1 MEKKALGRGLEA
13 LLPVAEDTKSKQN
26 QHVMDIDVDQVLPNR
41 NQPRQGFSEDELQGL
56 ADSIKQSGLLQPIV
70 VRRKGDGLYELI
82 AGERRWRAARLAGL
96 RIIPA
101 AIRNC
106 SDSEAIVYA
115 LIENL
120 QRHDLNPMETARAYH
135 RMASEFGLTQD
146 EIAEQVGKDRSSVA
160 NFARLVHLPN
170 EIQQLVES
178 GAISTG
184 HAKVIMGITR
194 PEDQVRLALRVAQ
207 EQLSVRQTERLTQ
220 AEYGSKT
227 RARANTARAG
237 SNPYT
242 DVEARLQRRMGTK
255 VTIQKRRHGGRVVI
269 HYFSQPELE
278 RIIETL
284 LD

>member
-13 LLPVAEDTKSKQN
+13 LLPVTEDYKYKQN
-26 QHVMDIDVDQVLPNR
+26 QQVMEVHVDHVLPNR
-41 NQPRQGFSEDELQGL
+41 YQPRQDFSEEELQKL

-96 RIIPA
+96 RSITA

-106 SDSEAIVYA
+106 SDSEAVIYA

-135 RMASEFGLTQD
+135 RMGSEFGLTQD
-146 EIAEQVGKDRSSVA
+146 EIADQVGKDRSSVA

-184 HAKVIMGITR
+184 HAKVIMGLSR
-194 PEDQVRLALRVAQ
+194 PEDQLRLARRVAG
-207 EQLSVRQTERLTQ
+207 EQLSVRQTERL
-220 AEYGSKT
+220 AEAEFRPKPRNRASS
-227 RARANTARAG
+227 ARAA

-242 DVEARLQRRMGTK
+242 DLEARLQRRMGTK

>member
-13 LLPVAEDTKSKQN
+13 LLPVTEDDKIKQN
-26 QHVMDIDVDQVLPNR
+26 QHVMEIYVDHVMPNR
-41 NQPRQGFSEDELQGL
+41 YQPRLDFPEEELQKL
-56 ADSIKQSGLLQPIV
+56 ADSIKQSGLLQPIL

-96 RIIPA
+96 RSIPA
-101 AIRNC
+101 AVRNC
-106 SDSEAIVYA
+106 SDTEAVIYA

-135 RMASEFGLTQD
+135 RMGSEFGLTQD
-146 EIAEQVGKDRSSVA
+146 EIADQVGKDRSSVA

-184 HAKVIMGITR
+184 HAKVIMGLSR
-194 PEDQVRLALRVAQ
+194 PEDQLRLARRVAG
-207 EQLSVRQTERLTQ
+207 EQLSVRQTERL
-220 AEYGSKT
+220 AEAEFRPKPRNRASS
-227 RARANTARAG
+227 ARAA

-242 DVEARLQRRMGTK
+242 DLEARLQRRMGTK

>member
-13 LLPVAEDTKSKQN
+13 LLPVTEDYKYKQN
-26 QHVMDIDVDQVLPNR
+26 QQVMEVHVDHVLPNR
-41 NQPRQGFSEDELQGL
+41 YQPRQDFSEEELQKL

-96 RIIPA
+96 RSITA

-106 SDSEAIVYA
+106 SDSEAVIYA

-135 RMASEFGLTQD
+135 RMGSEFGLTQD
-146 EIAEQVGKDRSSVA
+146 EIADQVGKDRSSVA

-184 HAKVIMGITR
+184 HAKVIMGLSR
-194 PEDQVRLALRVAQ
+194 PEDQLRLARRVAG
-207 EQLSVRQTERLTQ
+207 EQLSVRQTERL
-220 AEYGSKT
+220 AEAEFRPKPRNRASS
-227 RARANTARAG
+227 ARAA

-242 DVEARLQRRMGTK
+242 DLEARLQRRMGTK
-255 VTIQKRRHGGRVVI
+255 VTIQKRRQGGRVVI

-278 RIIETL
+278 RIIEAL

>member
-13 LLPVAEDTKSKQN
+13 LLPVVDDEKDKQN
-26 QHVMDIDVDQVLPNR
+26 QYVIDVSVDHVLPNR
-41 NQPRQGFSEDELQGL
+41 NQPRQDFPENELHRL
-56 ADSIKQSGLLQPIV
+56 ADSIRQTGLLQPIV

-96 RIIPA
+96 RSIPA
-101 AIRNC
+101 AVRNC
-106 SDSEAIVYA
+106 SDAEAIVYA

-146 EIAEQVGKDRSSVA
+146 EIADQVGKDRSSVA
-160 NFARLVHLPN
+160 NFARLVHLPG

-184 HAKVIMGITR
+184 HAKVIMGVAR
-194 PEDQVRLALRVAQ
+194 PEDQLRLARRVAQ
-207 EQLSVRQTERLTQ
+207 EQLTVRQAERAAE
-220 AEYGSKT
+220 AEYRSKPRPRT
-227 RARANTARAG
+227 GAARAA

-255 VTIQKRRHGGRVVI
+255 VIIQKRRHGGRIVI

>member
-13 LLPVAEDTKSKQN
+13 LLPVTEDYKDKQN
-26 QHVMDIDVDQVLPNR
+26 QQVMEVHVDHVLPNR
-41 NQPRQGFSEDELQGL
+41 YQPRQDFSEEELQKL

-96 RIIPA
+96 RSITA

-106 SDSEAIVYA
+106 SDSEAVIYA

-135 RMASEFGLTQD
+135 RMGSEFGLTQD
-146 EIAEQVGKDRSSVA
+146 EIADQVGKDRSSVA

-184 HAKVIMGITR
+184 HAKVIMGLSR
-194 PEDQVRLALRVAQ
+194 PEDQLRLARRVAG
-207 EQLSVRQTERLTQ
+207 EQLSVRQTERL
-220 AEYGSKT
+220 AEAEFRPKPRNRASS
-227 RARANTARAG
+227 ARAA

-242 DVEARLQRRMGTK
+242 DLEARLQRRMGTK

>member
-13 LLPVAEDTKSKQN
+13 LLPVTEDEKNKYN
-26 QHVMDIDVDQVLPNR
+26 QSVMELYVDQILPSR
-41 NQPRQGFSEDELQGL
+41 YQPRQDFPEVELQKL

-96 RIIPA
+96 RSIPA
-101 AIRNC
+101 AVRNC
-106 SDSEAIVYA
+106 SDSEAVIYA

-146 EIAEQVGKDRSSVA
+146 EIADQVGKDRSSVA

-170 EIQQLVES
+170 EIQQLVEA

-184 HAKVIMGITR
+184 HAKVILSVSR
-194 PEDQVRLALRVAQ
+194 PEDQLRLAHRVAK
-207 EQLSVRQTERLTQ
+207 EQLSVRQTERLAE
-220 AEYGSKT
+220 AEYRSRPRHRPT
-227 RARANTARAG
+227 SARVVA
-237 SNPYT
+237 NPYT
-242 DVEARLQRRMGTK
+242 DLEARLQRRLGTK
-255 VTIQKRRHGGRVVI
+255 VTIQKRRHGGRVVL

>member
-13 LLPVAEDTKSKQN
+13 LLPVSEDYKYKQN
-26 QHVMDIDVDQVLPNR
+26 QQVMEVHVDHVLPNR
-41 NQPRQGFSEDELQGL
+41 YQPRQDFSEEELQKL

-96 RIIPA
+96 RSITA

-106 SDSEAIVYA
+106 SDSEAVIYA

-135 RMASEFGLTQD
+135 RMTAEFGLTQD
-146 EIAEQVGKDRSSVA
+146 EIADQVGKDRSSVA
-160 NFARLVHLPN
+160 NFARLVHLPS
-170 EIQQLVES
+170 EIQRLVES
-178 GAISTG
+178 SAISTG
-184 HAKVIMGITR
+184 HAKVIMGLSR
-194 PEDQVRLALRVAQ
+194 PEDQLRLARRVAQ
-207 EQLSVRQTERLTQ
+207 EQLSVRQTERL
-220 AEYGSKT
+220 AEAEFRSRSRTKASS
-227 RARANTARAG
+227 ARAAA
-237 SNPYT
+237 NPYT
-242 DVEARLQRRMGTK
+242 DLEARLQRRMGTK

-278 RIIETL
+278 RIVETL

>member
-13 LLPVAEDTKSKQN
+13 LLPVAEDEKDKQN
-26 QHVMDIDVDQVLPNR
+26 QHVIDIYVDHVLPNR
-41 NQPRQGFSEDELQGL
+41 NQPRQDFPEEQLAKL

-96 RIIPA
+96 RSIPA
-101 AIRNC
+101 AVRNC

-135 RMASEFGLTQD
+135 RMAREFGLTQD
-146 EIAEQVGKDRSSVA
+146 EIADQVGKDRSSVA

-184 HAKVIMGITR
+184 HAKVIMGVQR
-194 PEDQVRLALRVAQ
+194 PEDQLRLARRVAQ
-207 EQLSVRQTERLTQ
+207 EQLSVRQTERL
-220 AEYGSKT
+220 AEAEFRPRPRHGANP
-227 RARANTARAG
+227 ARAA

-242 DVEARLQRRMGTK
+242 DLEARLQRRLGTK
-255 VTIQKRRHGGRVVI
+255 VTIQKRRQGGRVVI